1 MLRRQPFILHGGV
14 LRLHH
19 PHRLPYSFDGRLG
32 VMLNA
37 VMDSRTLTQADLD
50 ELSAILEK
58 AKGGDIH
65 D

>member
-1 MLRRQPFILHGGV
+1 MKRETTHFLDKV
-14 LRLHH
+14 
-19 PHRLPYSFDGRLG
+19 FDGRLG